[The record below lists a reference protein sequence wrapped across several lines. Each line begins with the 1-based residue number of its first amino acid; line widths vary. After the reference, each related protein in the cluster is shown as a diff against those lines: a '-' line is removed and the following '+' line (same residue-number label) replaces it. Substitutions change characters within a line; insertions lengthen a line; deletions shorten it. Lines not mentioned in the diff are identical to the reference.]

1 MIKESSKVRGPSNNV
16 SLNYMR
22 WLYRE
27 LRTASPKKSSVLVDI
42 KANDF
47 KDNHN
52 LPLIEIAEESR
63 FPKGRRF
70 HFISEYIP

>member
-1 MIKESSKVRGPSNNV
+1 MIKESSKVRGQSNNM

-27 LRTASPKKSSVLVDI
+27 LRTASRKKSSVLVDI

-52 LPLIEIAEESR
+52 LPLIEISEESR